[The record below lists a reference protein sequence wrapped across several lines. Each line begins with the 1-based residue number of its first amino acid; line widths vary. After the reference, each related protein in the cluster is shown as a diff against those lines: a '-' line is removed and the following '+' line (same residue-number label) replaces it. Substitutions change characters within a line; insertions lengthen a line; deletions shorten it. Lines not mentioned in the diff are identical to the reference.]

1 MNPND
6 QILEFVLNEP
16 GASIE
21 HLCWVFNL
29 TEYRLKRILRHIE
42 DDLLGKTIVHHHK
55 NGVWI
60 VELDSERC
68 LGIDWIEDDNGG
80 YIQCAREPEFPD
92 MRCWHH
98 SGWENTEMIAFE
110 RRLSYLTGPCEPNPY
125 SVSHLSMIEVDELF
139 STLNPILPATLL
151 QQQQKKKFMS
161 MLLSALAIMRWKDQM
176 RGRRTEQEIPREFAD
191 RHRRSSINTFEFSLQ
206 RYFQVLELSPDST
219 KQDVMKAWRR
229 LARRFHPDTMDGDEE
244 RMKIINLAKERI
256 FHVRG
261 WD

>member
-1 MNPND
+1 MNLND
-6 QILEFVLNEP
+6 QILKFILDEP

-21 HLCWVFNL
+21 RLCGAFNL
-29 TEYRLKRILRHIE
+29 TEYRLKRIFRNIENGLR
-42 DDLLGKTIVHHHK
+42 GRTIVHHHK

-60 VELDSERC
+60 VEVDSERC
-68 LGIDWIEDDNGG
+68 LGIDWMEHDNNG
-80 YIQCAREPEFPD
+80 YIQCGREPEFPD
-92 MRCWHH
+92 ARCWHH
-98 SGWENTEMIAFE
+98 SGWENPELIAFE
-110 RRLSYLTGPCEPNPY
+110 RRLSYLTGPTEPNPY
-125 SVSHLSMIEVDELF
+125 SVSHLSMTEVDELF
-139 STLNPILPATLL
+139 KTLNGILPATLL

-161 MLLSALAIMRWKDQM
+161 MLLSALAILRWKYQM

-206 RYFQVLELSPDST
+206 RHFQVLELSPDST

-229 LARRFHPDTMDGDEE
+229 LARRFHPDTIDGDEE

-256 FHVRG
+256 FYVRG